1 MGTKDANYGRKIM
14 NDHEKLLNTLRDL
27 LKNSAYY
34 WKKSL
39 ELPGDK
45 QGFFMSGYSKG
56 MRSAVDT
63 LIKNLRLYIVWE
75 EEEDGKK

>member
-14 NDHEKLLNTLRDL
+14 NDHEKLLNTLRNL

-39 ELPGDK
+39 EFPGDK
-45 QGFFMSGYSKG
+45 QSFFMSGYSTG

-63 LIKNLRLYIVWE
+63 LIKNLRLYSLWE
-75 EEEDGKK
+75 EEEDE

>member
-1 MGTKDANYGRKIM
+1 M

-75 EEEDGKK
+75 GFVFMASLFCAPQLLGV